1 MNRLMC
7 YNMSSNMLFSLNFW
21 RINITSH
28 LKHTILS
35 LFPARTSRVAPARRR
50 STPATSITRIQ
61 AGLPHAHP
69 AGTREPHGG
78 SPRRS
83 ARQFTSYARSR
94 YLPHPRHD
102 LRRHQ
107 PIFRIG

>member
-1 MNRLMC
+1 
-7 YNMSSNMLFSLNFW
+7 LNLW
-21 RINITSH
+21 RITITRH
-28 LKHTILS
+28 FKNTILS
-35 LFPARTSRVAPARRR
+35 LFPAHTSRVAPSRRR

-61 AGLPHAHP
+61 AGLPHVHP
-69 AGTREPHGG
+69 MERGDPHGN

-83 ARQFTSYARSR
+83 ARQFPGYTRSR